1 MKSNPPKTVTRPPL
15 NAPQPTPYPAAEAA
29 ARLLQARL
37 GEARTNAG
45 WWGTYILFR
54 KEMARF
60 LAILGQTIISPV
72 ITTVLWF
79 LVFGFSLGE
88 RLQDIRGIPYV
99 DFLVPGLIMMAVM
112 SNAFIN
118 SSFSFLITK
127 VHGSVVDILITPLS
141 PNQII
146 LAYTGAAM
154 VRACLVGSVIWVAAA
169 LMGAGTLYHPG
180 WSLLFLLL
188 TSAAF
193 GIAGLLTGILAREFD
208 HVNFIPNFLL
218 VPLSFLGGVF
228 YSVRLL
234 PEPWDNV
241 SLFNPIVYMV
251 NGLRYG
257 MTGMSDVSLILG
269 LALTFTAILAG
280 WATTY
285 VILRKGW
292 RLRT

>member
-1 MKSNPPKTVTRPPL
+1 MKIDPPESLPRPPAS
-15 NAPQPTPYPAAEAA
+15 APPQALYPAAGAA
-29 ARLLQARL
+29 ARRLQARL
-37 GEARTNAG
+37 GEARTNTG

-60 LAILGQTIISPV
+60 LAILGQTIVSPV

-88 RLQDIRGIPYV
+88 RLQEIRGIPYV

-146 LAYTGAAM
+146 FAYTGAAI
-154 VRACLVGSVIWVAAA
+154 VRACLVGAVIWVAAA
-169 LMGAGTLYHPG
+169 FMGAGTLYHPG

-228 YSVRLL
+228 YSVSLL
-234 PEPWDNV
+234 PEPWNTV

-251 NGLRYG
+251 NGLRFG
-257 MTGMSDVSLILG
+257 MTGMSDVSLTLG
-269 LALTFTAILAG
+269 LVLTVGAILVG
-280 WATTY
+280 WAITY
-285 VILRKGW
+285 TILLKGW
-292 RLRT
+292 CLRT

>member
-1 MKSNPPKTVTRPPL
+1 MKPTIPAPVARPD
-15 NAPQPTPYPAAEAA
+15 TPPAAHPAYPSATA
-29 ARLLQARL
+29 ARQRLEARL
-37 GEARTNAG
+37 DTVRANRGA
-45 WWGTYILFR
+45 WGTWILFR

-60 LAILGQTIISPV
+60 LGILGQTIISPV
-72 ITTVLWF
+72 ITTILWF

-88 RLQDIRGIPYV
+88 RLQEIRGIPYV

-127 VHGSVVDILITPLS
+127 VHGSVVDILVTPLS

-146 LAYTGAAM
+146 LAYTSAAI
-154 VRACLVGSVIWVAAA
+154 VRATLVGAVIWIAAA
-169 LMGAGTLYHPG
+169 LMGASTLYHPG
-180 WSLLFLLL
+180 WAILFLLL

-228 YSVRLL
+228 YSVRML
-234 PEPWDNV
+234 PAPWDTI

-257 MTGMSDVSLILG
+257 MTGTSDVSLTLG
-269 LALTFTAILAG
+269 LALTLTAILAG
-280 WATTY
+280 WAATY
-285 VILRKGW
+285 TILRQGW
-292 RLRT
+292 CLRT